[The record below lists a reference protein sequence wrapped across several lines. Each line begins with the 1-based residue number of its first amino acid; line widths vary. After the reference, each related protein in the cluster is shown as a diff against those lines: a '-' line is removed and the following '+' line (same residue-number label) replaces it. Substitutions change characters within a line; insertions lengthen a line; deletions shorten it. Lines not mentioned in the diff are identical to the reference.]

1 MKTRPGGAARAS
13 VAENKPN
20 VLVGVVLTK
29 TDFVENLLARHVV
42 SVSASVDI
50 TPQPKSGIEVID
62 QGCDGVGGNVLPAIC
77 LGDEVADFVVAIVGG
92 TEEHGADQLALMP
105 DAEEYLT
112 RCCRADDGFGHSLHA
127 GVAADRLVSKTAE
140 VLFVLADELEKR
152 LGVIRGEWSKNGLQI
167 RGDINCHDAFLVHL
181 SAP

>member
-1 MKTRPGGAARAS
+1 MGA
-13 VAENKPN
+13 
-20 VLVGVVLTK
+20 G
-29 TDFVENLLARHVV
+29 TDFA
-42 SVSASVDI
+42 
-50 TPQPKSGIEVID
+50 PQSKRGIEVFD
-62 QGCDGVGGNVLPAIC
+62 QACDGIGGDIPSAVV

-105 DAEEYLT
+105 DAEEYFP

-152 LGVIRGEWSKNGLQI
+152 LCVIRGEWSKNGLQI
-167 RGDINCHDAFLVHL
+167 RGDINCHNAFGVHL
-181 SAP
+181 VAP